1 MTNDALEKYYANLLI
16 AQYIT
21 KPKAYATIQALAA
34 LGIIN
39 QLPQAVQYAFQ
50 IGSATGVQ
58 LDVIGKYV
66 GVSRNG
72 NGFFGPI
79 TLNDADFTALIKMG
93 ILTNN
98 ADASLATIQRLLA
111 TYFPGQLQVFDKLSM
126 TLSYYIDSSTGSQQL
141 VQLLVTEKLLPK
153 PMGVAIS
160 SIIYAP
166 GSFKFFGFQTY
177 TLPPRNS
184 SPFNT
189 YTDYE
194 MNRPWLNYSY
204 AISNG

>member
-1 MTNDALEKYYANLLI
+1 MTNDALQKYYANLLI
-16 AQYIT
+16 AQYLS
-21 KPKAYATIQALAA
+21 KPKAYATIKALAA

-66 GVSRNG
+66 GVKRSG

-79 TLNDADFTALIKMG
+79 TLNDADFTALIKMA

-98 ADASLATIQRLLA
+98 ADASLATIQRLLN
-111 TYFPGQLQVFDKLSM
+111 TYFPGQLQVFDKKSM
-126 TLSYYIDSSTGSQQL
+126 QLSYFIDSSTGSQQL

-153 PMGVAIS
+153 PMGVGIS

-177 TLPPRNS
+177 DLPPRNV

-189 YTDYE
+189 YSDYKFST
-194 MNRPWLNYSY
+194 PWLNYGY

>member
-1 MTNDALEKYYANLLI
+1 MTNDALQKYYANLLI

-21 KPKAYATIQALAA
+21 KPKAYATIKALAA

-66 GVSRNG
+66 GAKRSG

-79 TLNDADFTALIKMG
+79 TLNDADFTALIKMA

-126 TLSYYIDSSTGSQQL
+126 QLSYFIDSSTGSQQL

-153 PMGVAIS
+153 PMGVGIS

-177 TLPPRNS
+177 SLPPRNV

-189 YTDYE
+189 YSDYE
-194 MNRPWLNYSY
+194 FNTPWLNYSY